1 MGAFGIGQAVSRFE
15 DPRLLRGGG
24 RFVDDFNLPG
34 QGYAFLLRSPHAHA
48 RLDRIELGAARAM
61 PGVLGVFT
69 QADLAAD
76 GLGTTRVLFQRK
88 RPDGSPLF
96 ARPHPGLARERVR
109 YVGDPIVLVVAETL
123 DQAKDAAEAIAIDF
137 TPLPAVTSTAAAT
150 MPGAPAVWD
159 ECPDNVSHIFETGNK
174 AATEAAFAAAAH
186 VVKRRYV
193 ISRVHA
199 QFMEPRGALGAW
211 EPREERF
218 TLYAD
223 VQYPHRVRQMLANS
237 IFKLPEQSIRVVAGD
252 VGGGFGTKGWQY
264 PEHRLMLWAAR
275 KLGRPVK
282 WRCERSEAVLA
293 DEHGRDVVADVELAL
308 DAGGKFLALRVHTI
322 SNVGAYLSSD
332 RNLLATFTSLGATVG
347 TYAIPAA
354 YAHLTVAF
362 SNANATAPYRGAG
375 RPEAI
380 YIIERIIDDAARE
393 LGLDRVALRRQNLI
407 PASAMPYKTPLGGLN
422 YDCGEFQ
429 RNMDMAVALAD
440 VAGFA
445 ARRQASAA
453 RGKLRGLAIVNAIER
468 AAGPGAEFAEV
479 RFDTSGGATL
489 LMGSKNQGQGHAT
502 IFRQILIEKLGLAP
516 EDIRYADGDTDL
528 VAFGIGTNGS
538 RSTVIGGTAVTIAAE
553 KVIAKAKKLAA
564 HMLEASEADL
574 ALTDGS
580 FVVAGTDRSVSLRE
594 VARTSYLVP
603 RLPKGMEPGLYETG
617 TFAPAQDTYPNGCHV
632 CEVEID
638 PDTGAVQIVAYAVVD
653 DVGTVINPKT
663 LKGQIHGG
671 VAQGAGQVLME
682 QVVYD
687 SQSGQLLT
695 ASFMDYAMPRAD
707 TFPDF
712 EVESN
717 PVPTALN
724 PLGAK
729 GAGEAG
735 TVGALPAV
743 MNAILDA
750 LAPLGVCELDM
761 PATGERVWRALAQA
775 RGKA

>member
-1 MGAFGIGQAVSRFE
+1 MGPFGIGQAVSRFE
-15 DPRLLRGGG
+15 DPRLLQGGG
-24 RFVDDFNLPG
+24 RFTDDVNLPG
-34 QGYAFLLRSPHAHA
+34 QAYAVVLRSPHAHA
-48 RLDRIELGAARAM
+48 RIARFDATAARAM
-61 PGVLGVFT
+61 PGVLGIFT

-76 GLGTTRVLFQRK
+76 KLGVTQVNFARK
-88 RPDGSPLF
+88 RPDGSPMF
-96 ARPHPGLARERVR
+96 ARPHPGLARDRVR
-109 YVGDPIVLVVAETL
+109 YVGDPVALVVAETY
-123 DQAKDAAEAIAIDF
+123 DVARDAAEQIAIDYE
-137 TPLPAVTSTAAAT
+137 PLPAVTDTAAAVA
-150 MPGAPAVWD
+150 PGAPAVWE

-174 AATEAAFAAAAH
+174 AAVEAAFAKAAH

-193 ISRVHA
+193 ITRVHA
-199 QFMEPRGALGAW
+199 QFMEPRGALGEW
-211 EPREERF
+211 NPREERF

-223 VQYPHRVRQMLANS
+223 VQYPHRVRQMLAAT
-237 IFKLPEQSIRVVAGD
+237 IFKLPESQVRVIAGD

-264 PEHRLMLWAAR
+264 AEHRLVLWAAR

-282 WRCERSEAVLA
+282 WRCERSEALMA
-293 DEHGRDVVADVELAL
+293 DEHGRDVVADAELAL
-308 DAGGKFLALRVHTI
+308 DRDGKFEALRVKTI

-332 RNLLATFTSLGATVG
+332 RNLLATFTSLGAVVG
-347 TYAIPAA
+347 TYHVPAA
-354 YAHLTVAF
+354 HAHLTVAF
-362 SNANATAPYRGAG
+362 SNMSATAPYRGAG

-380 YIIERIIDDAARE
+380 YIIERLIDDAARE
-393 LGLDRVALRRQNLI
+393 LKLDRVELRGKNLI
-407 PASAMPYKTPLGGLN
+407 PSSMMPYKTPLGGLN

-429 RNMDMAVALAD
+429 RNMEIAQKLGDL
-440 VAGFA
+440 AGFP
-445 ARRQASAA
+445 ARRGASKK
-453 RGKLRGLAIVNAIER
+453 RGKLRGLGIINAIER

-489 LMGSKNQGQGHAT
+489 LMGSKNQGQGHPT
-502 IFRQILIEKLGLAP
+502 IFRQILIEKLGLEP
-516 EDIRYADGDTDL
+516 GDIRYTDGDTDI

-564 HMLEASEADL
+564 HLLEVSEADL
-574 ALTDGS
+574 AFEGGR
-580 FVVAGTDRSVSLRE
+580 FKVAGTDRAMGLKG
-594 VARTSYLVP
+594 VARASYNVA
-603 RLPKGMEPGLYETG
+603 RLPRGMEPGLYETG

-638 PDTGAVQIVAYAVVD
+638 PDTGGVEIASYAVVD

-687 SQSGQLLT
+687 RESGQLLT
-695 ASFMDYAMPRAD
+695 ASFMDYAMPRASD
-707 TFPDF
+707 MPQDF

-717 PVPTALN
+717 PVPTKLN

-743 MNAILDA
+743 MNAIIDA
-750 LAPLGVCELDM
+750 LGGKPIDM
-761 PATGERVWRALAQA
+761 PATPERVWRALHP
-775 RGKA
+775 